1 MSPTPPGPTDLEAVA
16 RGAGIRET
24 CTIREESELDVLRER
39 MLNAPG
45 PFFANVRVAAET
57 LPLVFPHS
65 FDGAAAIDRFRAA
78 SSR

>member
-1 MSPTPPGPTDLEAVA
+1 MSAAQTADWCRDVF
-16 RGAGIRET
+16 
-24 CTIREESELDVLRER
+24 DVLRER
-39 MLNAPG
+39 MLNTPG

-57 LPLVFPHS
+57 LPLAFPHS

>member
-1 MSPTPPGPTDLEAVA
+1 M
-16 RGAGIRET
+16 
-24 CTIREESELDVLRER
+24 LRER

-45 PFFANVRVAAET
+45 PFFANVIRVAAET

-78 SSR
+78 SST

>member
-1 MSPTPPGPTDLEAVA
+1 MSAAQTADRRRDVF
-16 RGAGIRET
+16 
-24 CTIREESELDVLRER
+24 DVLRER

>member
-1 MSPTPPGPTDLEAVA
+1 M
-16 RGAGIRET
+16 
-24 CTIREESELDVLRER
+24 LRER
-39 MLNAPG
+39 MLNTPG